1 MSRTINRIEL
11 LGRVGAGPE
20 MRYTGNNT
28 AVTRLR
34 LATDRPSRDGESVT
48 DWHTVICWGK
58 LGEAVNTYVS
68 KGDRLYVTGRLIYR
82 SYENGKGEKR
92 QQVEVHAQEAVFL
105 DSRSGSAEVRDKD
118 DSDADDQMPF

>member
-1 MSRTINRIEL
+1 MARTINRIEL
-11 LGRVGAGPE
+11 LGRVGVAPE
-20 MRYTGNNT
+20 MRYTGNDT

-34 LATDRPSRDGESVT
+34 LATDRPVKDGESVT

-82 SYENGKGEKR
+82 SYENGQGEKR
-92 QQVEVHAQEAVFL
+92 QQVEVHTQEVVFL
-105 DSRSGSAEVRDKD
+105 DSRSGSTEARGHE
-118 DSDADDQMPF
+118 DSGTDGELPF